1 MPKDTVTA
9 PMDPFTSE
17 EETALYDKLDRLSV
31 AELEAYIGS
40 ARNSLGNRA
49 LNATWRP
56 RIELALKHA
65 EIAHVREE
73 AAAALVAA
81 EPPVV
86 VAAPAPKAKKTT
98 KSAKAKAEAA
108 AAAAAGTTET
118 ADADEAAET
127 AEGASVDEAEED

>member
-1 MPKDTVTA
+1 MHKDTVTA
-9 PMDPFTSE
+9 PMEPFTSD

-31 AELEAYIGS
+31 SELEAYIGS
-40 ARNSLGNRA
+40 AKNSLGNRA

-73 AAAALVAA
+73 AAAALLAA

-86 VAAPAPKAKKTT
+86 VAVPAPKVKRTT
-98 KSAKAKAEAA
+98 KSAKAKADAAEAA
-108 AAAAAGTTET
+108 EP
-118 ADADEAAET
+118 AET
-127 AEGASVDEAEED
+127 AEATEGTGAADEAEED

>member
-1 MPKDTVTA
+1 MHKDTVTA
-9 PMDPFTSE
+9 PMEPFTSD

-40 ARNSLGNRA
+40 AKNSLGNRA

-73 AAAALVAA
+73 AAAALLAA
-81 EPPVV
+81 EPPMA
-86 VAAPAPKAKKTT
+86 VAVPAPKAKKTA
-98 KSAKAKAEAA
+98 KSAKAKAEA
-108 AAAAAGTTET
+108 GET
-118 ADADEAAET
+118 GEAAET
-127 AEGASVDEAEED
+127 AGAAGAADEAEED

>member
-1 MPKDTVTA
+1 MHKDTVTA
-9 PMDPFTSE
+9 PMEPFTSD

-31 AELEAYIGS
+31 SELEAYIGS
-40 ARNSLGNRA
+40 AKNSLGNRA

-73 AAAALVAA
+73 AAAALLAA

-86 VAAPAPKAKKTT
+86 VAVPPPKAKRTT
-98 KSAKAKAEAA
+98 KSAKAKAA
-108 AAAAAGTTET
+108 
-118 ADADEAAET
+118 EAAEAAEPAEAAEAATEGT
-127 AEGASVDEAEED
+127 AAEAEAEAEEE